1 MASVELADEQRAL
14 DDARQAAADKLASL
28 QTIELMAADDV
39 SQEYMEAV
47 VRGAVEKLSR
57 ELTVFGRIDDEEVW
71 RVGLYGVQ
79 KDHTPVV
86 IDWRAPFAQSF
97 YQAGFDDPQGLQ
109 RRVSY
114 VGSIDELF
122 IEEFTNGQ
130 VTGSSPLM
138 AELSRSRGETMKT
151 AVATLQAEQDE
162 LVRRDPDESMVIRG
176 GPGTGKTVVG
186 LHRAA
191 WIVYTDQR
199 LLSAELILVIGPT
212 DKYLEYVSSVL
223 PTLGEAKV
231 RQSTLARLLG
241 ATSAIGAAIDW
252 PTVLDR
258 FEASLYKR
266 EEVMIRRKRVPAEV
280 SIEILDRVAASKLPW
295 RKKRAGVVAGLARF
309 SERPDAQVREA
320 AAELMPP
327 MSAKQAFKRLRN
339 RDVLLRCGVEAE
351 QIDAWLLVEDDGPLR
366 DELKARFEQPP
377 MQYSHVIV
385 DEAQDLTVMQMRAV
399 RRRAKGMTF
408 VGDDAQTSVSGAV
421 GLRAIARELKIEP
434 TELATAY
441 RMSAEIVDWL
451 NDVAQAT
458 DLPAVVLIGIR
469 PNGIAV
475 QLNERFDVARKRL
488 DATYDN
494 WRVLSHG
501 DVWSHK
507 GIEYDAVLV
516 DAAAMSPAE
525 LYLAASRAAH
535 ELVVCNLG
543 PLVSIHDHGTT

>member
-14 DDARQAAADKLASL
+14 DEARQAAADKLASL
-28 QTIELMAADDV
+28 KTIELMAADEL

-57 ELTVFGRIDDEEVW
+57 ELTVFGRIDDDEVW
-71 RVGLYGVQ
+71 RVGIYGVQ

-86 IDWRAPFAQSF
+86 IDWRAPFAQAF
-97 YQAGFDDPQGLQ
+97 YQASFDDAHGLQ

-114 VGSIDELF
+114 VGAIDELF
-122 IEEFTNGQ
+122 IEEFMSGH

-138 AELSRSRGETMKT
+138 AELQRSRGETMKT

-162 LVRRDPDESMVIRG
+162 LVRRDPDEQMVIRG

-191 WIVYTDQR
+191 WIVYNDQR
-199 LLSAELILVIGPT
+199 LLSAELILVVGPT
-212 DKYLEYVSSVL
+212 DRYLEYVSSVL

-231 RQSTLARLLG
+231 RQTTMARLLG
-241 ATSAIGAAIDW
+241 PTSAIGAEIDW

-258 FEASLYKR
+258 FEESLYNR
-266 EEVMIRRKRVPAEV
+266 SEVMIKRKRVPVEV
-280 SIEILDRVAASKLPW
+280 ATEILDRVAASTLPW

-309 SERPDAQVREA
+309 SERRDAQVRDA

-327 MSAKQAFKRLRN
+327 MSAKQAFKKLRN
-339 RDVLLRCGVEAE
+339 QAVLSECGLTEQ
-351 QIDAWLLVEDDGPLR
+351 QIDLWLQVDDDGPLR
-366 DELKARFEQPP
+366 DELKARFEQAP

-385 DEAQDLTVMQMRAV
+385 DEAQDLTQMQMRAV
-399 RRRAKGMTF
+399 QRRSKGTTF
-408 VGDDAQTSVSGAV
+408 VGDDAQTSVAGAI
-421 GLRAIARELKIEP
+421 GLRAIAESLGIEA
-434 TELATAY
+434 TELTTAY
-441 RMSAEIVDWL
+441 RMSAEIADWL
-451 NDVAQAT
+451 NELAAST
-458 DLPAVVLIGIR
+458 ELPAVELVGIR
-469 PNGIAV
+469 PTGTPVHIDEPFEA
-475 QLNERFDVARKRL
+475 AHARL
-488 DATYDN
+488 DEAYDN
-494 WRVLSHG
+494 WRVLRHG

-516 DAAAMSPAE
+516 DATDMTPAE

-535 ELVVCNLG
+535 ELVVTG
-543 PLVSIHDHGTT
+543 RS

>member
-1 MASVELADEQRAL
+1 MASVDLASEQRAL
-14 DDARQAAADKLASL
+14 DEARQAAADKLASL
-28 QTIELMAADDV
+28 QTIELMAADEL

-57 ELTVFGRIDDEEVW
+57 ELTVFGRIDDEEIW
-71 RVGLYGVQ
+71 RVGIYGVQ

-86 IDWRAPFAQSF
+86 IDWRAPFAQAF
-97 YQAGFDDPQGLQ
+97 YQAKFDDPQGLE

-114 VGSIDELF
+114 VGAIDELF

-130 VTGSSPLM
+130 VSGSSPLM

-151 AVATLQAEQDE
+151 AVATLQSEQDE
-162 LVRRDPDESMVIRG
+162 LVRRDPDEQMVIRG

-191 WIVYTDQR
+191 WIVYNDQR
-199 LLSAELILVIGPT
+199 LLSAELILVVGPT
-212 DKYLEYVSSVL
+212 DRYLEYVSSVL

-231 RQSTLARLLG
+231 RQTTLARLLG
-241 ATSAIGAAIDW
+241 PTSPIAAAIDW

-266 EEVMIRRKRVPAEV
+266 ESVMIKRQTVPADV
-280 SIEILDRVAASKLPW
+280 AIEILDRVAASKLPW

-309 SERPDAQVREA
+309 SGRPDAQVRDA

-339 RDVLLRCGVEAE
+339 RDVLRKCGLDET
-351 QIDAWLLVEDDGPLR
+351 QIDAWLQVEDDGPLR
-366 DELKARFEQPP
+366 DELKARFEQAP

-399 RRRAKGMTF
+399 QRRTKGLTF
-408 VGDDAQTSVSGAV
+408 VGDDAQTSVDGAI
-421 GLRAIARELKIEP
+421 GLRAIAESLNIEA
-434 TELATAY
+434 TELTTAY
-441 RMSAEIVDWL
+441 RMSAEIADWL
-451 NDVAQAT
+451 NDLAAAT
-458 DLPAVVLIGIR
+458 ELPAVVLVGIR

-475 QLNERFDVARKRL
+475 ETNEPFDHAHSRL
-488 DATYDN
+488 DAKYDN
-494 WRVLSHG
+494 WRVLRHG

-516 DAAAMSPAE
+516 DAKDMTAAE

-535 ELVVCNLG
+535 ELVVVN
-543 PLVSIHDHGTT
+543 T

>member
-1 MASVELADEQRAL
+1 MATVELADERRAL
-14 DDARQAAADKLASL
+14 EDARQAAADKLASL
-28 QTIELMAADDV
+28 QTIELMAADEI

-47 VRGAVEKLSR
+47 IRGAVEKLSR
-57 ELTVFGRIDDEEVW
+57 ELTVFGRIDDDEVW
-71 RVGLYGVQ
+71 RVGIYGVQ

-86 IDWRAPFAQSF
+86 IDWRAPFAQAF
-97 YQAGFDDPQGLQ
+97 YQAHFDDPQGLK

-114 VGSIDELF
+114 VGAIDELF
-122 IEEFTNGQ
+122 VEEFVTGE

-162 LVRRDPDESMVIRG
+162 LVRRDPDEQIVIRG

-191 WIVYTDQR
+191 WIVYNDQR

-212 DKYLEYVSSVL
+212 DRYLEYVSSVL

-231 RQSTLARLLG
+231 RQTTLARLLG
-241 ATSAIGAAIDW
+241 ATSEIGADIDW
-252 PTVLDR
+252 PSVLDR

-266 EEVMIRRKRVPAEV
+266 ESVMIKRQKVPAEV
-280 SIEILDRVAASKLPW
+280 SIEILDRIAASKLPW

-309 SERPDAQVREA
+309 SGRPDAQVRET

-339 RDVLLRCGVEAE
+339 RAVLAACGVGDE
-351 QIDAWLLVEDDGPLR
+351 QIDAWLQVEDDGPLR
-366 DELKARFEQPP
+366 DELKSRFEQAP

-385 DEAQDLTVMQMRAV
+385 DEAQDLTTMQLRAV

-408 VGDDAQTSVSGAV
+408 VGDDAQASVAGAL
-421 GLRAIARELKIEP
+421 GLRSVAETLGIEA
-434 TELATAY
+434 TELTTAY
-441 RMSAEIVDWL
+441 RMSAEIADWL
-451 NDVAQAT
+451 NVLAAAT
-458 DLPAVVLIGIR
+458 ELPAVVLVGIR
-469 PNGIAV
+469 PNGI
-475 QLNERFDVARKRL
+475 DVVLDEPFEAARERL
-488 DATYDN
+488 DSAYDN

-516 DAAAMSPAE
+516 DVTDMSAAE

-535 ELVVCNLG
+535 ELVVCNAPDNMFSATG
-543 PLVSIHDHGTT
+543 

>member
-1 MASVELADEQRAL
+1 MASVELAAERRAL

-28 QTIELMAADDV
+28 QTMDLMAADEL

-57 ELTVFGRIDDEEVW
+57 ELTVFGRIDDDEVW
-71 RVGLYGVQ
+71 RVGIYGVQ
-79 KDHTPVV
+79 KDHTPIV
-86 IDWRAPFAQSF
+86 IDWRAPFAQAF
-97 YQAGFDDPQGLQ
+97 YQARFEDPQGLD

-114 VGSIDELF
+114 VGAIDELF
-122 IEEFTNGQ
+122 IEEFVTGQ
-130 VTGSSPLM
+130 VSGSSPLM

-162 LVRRDPDESMVIRG
+162 LVRTDPDEKMVIRG

-191 WIVYTDQR
+191 WIVYNDQR

-212 DKYLEYVSSVL
+212 DRYLEYVSSVL

-231 RQSTLARLLG
+231 RQTTLARLLG
-241 ATSAIGAAIDW
+241 ATSPIGAAIDW

-258 FEASLYKR
+258 FEASLYNRSAVMVKR
-266 EEVMIRRKRVPAEV
+266 QTVPVEA
-280 SIEILDRVAASKLPW
+280 STEILDRVSTSRLPW

-309 SERPDAQVREA
+309 TGRPDAEVRDA

-339 RDVLLRCGVEAE
+339 RTVLQTCGLTDEE
-351 QIDAWLLVEDDGPLR
+351 IEAWLQVDDDGPLQ
-366 DELKARFEQPP
+366 DELKARFEQAP

-385 DEAQDLTVMQMRAV
+385 DEAQDLTPMQMRAV
-399 RRRAKGMTF
+399 ERRSKGMTF
-408 VGDDAQTSVSGAV
+408 VGDDAQTSVAGAL
-421 GLRAIARELKIEP
+421 GLRSIAASLGIEP
-434 TELATAY
+434 TELTTAY
-441 RMSAEIVDWL
+441 RMSAEIAEWL
-451 NDVAQAT
+451 NDLARESE
-458 DLPAVVLIGIR
+458 LPAVELVGIR

-475 QLNERFDVARKRL
+475 VTDEPFDAASERLGAK
-488 DATYDN
+488 YDN
-494 WRVLSHG
+494 WRVLAHG

-516 DAAAMSPAE
+516 DAEAMTPAE

-535 ELVVCNLG
+535 ELVVVNLEAN
-543 PLVSIHDHGTT
+543 

>member
-1 MASVELADEQRAL
+1 MASVELAAEQRAL

-28 QTIELMAADDV
+28 QTIELMAADEV
-39 SQEYMEAV
+39 SQDYMEAV
-47 VRGAVEKLSR
+47 IRGAVEKLSR

-71 RVGLYGVQ
+71 RVGIYGVQ
-79 KDHTPVV
+79 KDPTPVV
-86 IDWRAPFAQSF
+86 IDWRAPFARAF
-97 YQAGFDDPQGLQ
+97 YQAGFDDPQGLA

-114 VGSIDELF
+114 VGAIDELF
-122 IEEFTNGQ
+122 VEEFTSGQ

-162 LVRRDPDESMVIRG
+162 LVRRDPDEQMVIRG

-191 WIVYTDQR
+191 WIVFNDQR
-199 LLSAELILVIGPT
+199 LLSAELILVVGPT

-231 RQSTLARLLG
+231 RQTTLARLLG
-241 ATSAIGAAIDW
+241 ATSPIGAAIDW
-252 PTVLDR
+252 PAVLDR
-258 FEASLYKR
+258 FEASLYNRKS
-266 EEVMIRRKRVPAEV
+266 VMIRRKVVPAEV

-295 RKKRAGVVAGLARF
+295 RKKRAGVVAGLVRF
-309 SERPDAQVREA
+309 SERPEAQVRDA
-320 AAELMPP
+320 AGKLMPP

-339 RDVLLRCGVEAE
+339 ADVLRSCGLTEPE
-351 QIDAWLLVEDDGPLR
+351 IHDWLLVESDGPLL

-385 DEAQDLTVMQMRAV
+385 DEAQDTTAMQLRAV
-399 RRRAKGMTF
+399 QRRTKGLTF
-408 VGDDAQTSVSGAV
+408 VGDDAQTSVEGAL
-421 GLRAIARELKIEP
+421 GLRAIAETLNIEASEL
-434 TELATAY
+434 TTAY
-441 RMSAEIVDWL
+441 RMSAEIADWL
-451 NDVAQAT
+451 NELAQAT
-458 DLPAVVLIGIR
+458 ELPAVVLVGIR

-475 QLNERFDVARKRL
+475 ETNEPFGAATERL

-494 WRVLSHG
+494 WRALTHG

-516 DAAAMSPAE
+516 DATDMTPAE

-535 ELVVCNLG
+535 ELVVCNL
-543 PLVSIHDHGTT
+543 

>member
-1 MASVELADEQRAL
+1 MASVDLAVEQRAL
-14 DDARQAAADKLASL
+14 EEARQAAADKLASL
-28 QTIELMAADDV
+28 KTIELMAADEL

-57 ELTVFGRIDDEEVW
+57 ELTVFGRIDDDEVW
-71 RVGLYGVQ
+71 RVGIYGVQ

-86 IDWRAPFAQSF
+86 IDWRAPFAQAF
-97 YQAGFDDPQGLQ
+97 YQAQFADPQGLE

-114 VGSIDELF
+114 VGAIDELF
-122 IEEFTNGQ
+122 IEEFTTGE
-130 VTGSSPLM
+130 VSGSSPLM

-162 LVRRDPDESMVIRG
+162 LVRRDPDEQMVIRG

-191 WIVYTDQR
+191 WIVYNDQR

-212 DKYLEYVSSVL
+212 DRYLEYVSSVL

-231 RQSTLARLLG
+231 RQTTLARLLG
-241 ATSAIGAAIDW
+241 ATSEIGASIDW

-258 FEASLYKR
+258 FEASLYNR
-266 EEVMIRRKRVPAEV
+266 SEVMIKRQRVPVEV
-280 SIEILDRVAASKLPW
+280 ATEILDRVAASKLPW
-295 RKKRAGVVAGLARF
+295 RKKRAGVVSGLARF
-309 SERPDAQVREA
+309 SGRPDAQVRDT

-339 RDVLLRCGVEAE
+339 RDVLRECGLADDEIE
-351 QIDAWLLVEDDGPLR
+351 AWLQVDDDGPLR

-385 DEAQDLTVMQMRAV
+385 DEAQDLTPMQMRAV
-399 RRRAKGMTF
+399 QRRSKGMTF
-408 VGDDAQTSVSGAV
+408 VGDDAQTSVAGAL
-421 GLRAIARELKIEP
+421 GLKSIAQSLGIEA
-434 TELATAY
+434 TELTTAY
-441 RMSAEIVDWL
+441 RMSAEIADWL
-451 NDVAQAT
+451 NDLARSAE
-458 DLPAVVLIGIR
+458 LPAVELVGIR
-469 PNGIAV
+469 PTGIPV
-475 QLNERFDVARKRL
+475 HLNEGFDAAHARL
-488 DATYDN
+488 DAAYDN

-501 DVWSHK
+501 DVWTHK

-516 DAAAMSPAE
+516 DATGMNAAE

-535 ELVVCNLG
+535 ELVVCNQPTDVLA
-543 PLVSIHDHGTT
+543 

>member
-1 MASVELADEQRAL
+1 MASVELAAEQRAL

-28 QTIELMAADDV
+28 KTIELMAADEL

-57 ELTVFGRIDDEEVW
+57 ELTVFGRIDDDEIW
-71 RVGLYGVQ
+71 RVGIYGVQ

-86 IDWRAPFAQSF
+86 IDWRAPFAQAF
-97 YQAGFDDPQGLQ
+97 YQAGFDDPHGLQ

-114 VGSIDELF
+114 VGAIDELF
-122 IEEFTNGQ
+122 VEEFTSGE

-162 LVRRDPDESMVIRG
+162 LVRRDPDAQMVIRG

-191 WIVYTDQR
+191 WIVYNDQR

-231 RQSTLARLLG
+231 RQTTLARLLG
-241 ATSAIGAAIDW
+241 ATSEIGAAIDW

-266 EEVMIRRKRVPAEV
+266 ESVMIKRQTVPVEV

-309 SERPDAQVREA
+309 SGRPDAQVRDA

-327 MSAKQAFKRLRN
+327 MSAKQAFKKLRN
-339 RDVLLRCGVEAE
+339 RDVLQHCGLSGDE
-351 QIDAWLLVEDDGPLR
+351 IDAWLQVDDDGPLR
-366 DELKARFEQPP
+366 DELKARFEQAP

-385 DEAQDLTVMQMRAV
+385 DEAQDLTPMQLRAV
-399 RRRAKGMTF
+399 QRRSKGMTF
-408 VGDDAQTSVSGAV
+408 VGDDAQTSAPRALGLRSIASGRRVAWHSADRDRGCHRRAFRRRQGPARRKIRQLAGTQPWRCLEPQRHRVRRSACRYQRHEPSRVVSG
-421 GLRAIARELKIEP
+421 GL
-434 TELATAY
+434 
-441 RMSAEIVDWL
+441 
-451 NDVAQAT
+451 
-458 DLPAVVLIGIR
+458 
-469 PNGIAV
+469 
-475 QLNERFDVARKRL
+475 
-488 DATYDN
+488 
-494 WRVLSHG
+494 
-501 DVWSHK
+501 
-507 GIEYDAVLV
+507 
-516 DAAAMSPAE
+516 
-525 LYLAASRAAH
+525 SRR
-535 ELVVCNLG
+535 
-543 PLVSIHDHGTT
+543 S

>member
-1 MASVELADEQRAL
+1 MASVDLASEQRAL
-14 DDARQAAADKLASL
+14 DEARQAAADKLASL
-28 QTIELMAADDV
+28 QTIELMAADEL

-57 ELTVFGRIDDEEVW
+57 ELTVFGRIDDEEIW
-71 RVGLYGVQ
+71 RVGIYGVQ

-86 IDWRAPFAQSF
+86 IDWRAPFAQAF
-97 YQAGFDDPQGLQ
+97 YQAKFDDPQGLE

-114 VGSIDELF
+114 VGAIDELF

-130 VTGSSPLM
+130 VSGSSPLM

-151 AVATLQAEQDE
+151 AVATLQSEQDE
-162 LVRRDPDESMVIRG
+162 LVRRDPDEQMVIRG

-191 WIVYTDQR
+191 WIVYNDQR
-199 LLSAELILVIGPT
+199 LLSAELILVVGPT
-212 DKYLEYVSSVL
+212 DRYLEYVSSVL

-231 RQSTLARLLG
+231 RQTTLARLLG
-241 ATSAIGAAIDW
+241 PTSPIAAAIDW

-266 EEVMIRRKRVPAEV
+266 ESVMIKRQTVPADV
-280 SIEILDRVAASKLPW
+280 AIEILDRVAASKLPW

-309 SERPDAQVREA
+309 SGRPDAQVRDA

-327 MSAKQAFKRLRN
+327 MSAKQALKRLRN
-339 RDVLLRCGVEAE
+339 RDVLRECGLDET
-351 QIDAWLLVEDDGPLR
+351 QIDAWLQVEDDGPLR
-366 DELKARFEQPP
+366 DELKARFEQAP

-399 RRRAKGMTF
+399 QRRTKGLTF
-408 VGDDAQTSVSGAV
+408 VGDDAQTSVDGAI
-421 GLRAIARELKIEP
+421 GLRAIAESLNIEA
-434 TELATAY
+434 TELTTAY
-441 RMSAEIVDWL
+441 RMSAEIADWL
-451 NDVAQAT
+451 NDLAAAT
-458 DLPAVVLIGIR
+458 ELPAVVLVGIR

-475 QLNERFDVARKRL
+475 ETNEPFDDAHSRL

-494 WRVLSHG
+494 WRVLRHG

-516 DAAAMSPAE
+516 DAKDMTAAE

-535 ELVVCNLG
+535 ELVVVN
-543 PLVSIHDHGTT
+543 T

>member
-1 MASVELADEQRAL
+1 MALVELAAEQRAL
-14 DDARQAAADKLASL
+14 EDARQAAADKLASL
-28 QTIELMAADDV
+28 QTIELMAADEI

-57 ELTVFGRIDDEEVW
+57 ELTVFGRIDDEEIW
-71 RVGLYGVQ
+71 RVGIYGVQ
-79 KDHTPVV
+79 KDHTPIV
-86 IDWRAPFAQSF
+86 IDWRAPFAQAF
-97 YQAGFDDPQGLQ
+97 YQAGFDDPQGLE

-114 VGSIDELF
+114 VGAIDELF
-122 IEEFTNGQ
+122 VEEFLSGE

-162 LVRRDPDESMVIRG
+162 LVRRHPDEQIVIRG

-191 WIVYTDQR
+191 WIVYNDQR
-199 LLSAELILVIGPT
+199 LLSAELILVVGPT
-212 DKYLEYVSSVL
+212 DRYLEYVSSVL

-231 RQSTLARLLG
+231 RQTTLARLLG
-241 ATSAIGAAIDW
+241 PTSEIGAAIDW
-252 PTVLDR
+252 PPVLDR
-258 FEASLYKR
+258 FEASLYQR
-266 EEVMIRRKRVPAEV
+266 QSVMIKRQTVPADV
-280 SIEILDRVAASKLPW
+280 SVEILDRVAASKLPW

-309 SERPDAQVREA
+309 SGRPDAQVRDA

-327 MSAKQAFKRLRN
+327 MTAKQAFKRLRN
-339 RDVLLRCGVEAE
+339 RDVLRTCGLGEE
-351 QIDAWLLVEDDGPLR
+351 EIEAWLTVGDDGPLQ
-366 DELKARFEQPP
+366 DELKARFEQAP

-385 DEAQDLTVMQMRAV
+385 DEAQDLTPMQMRAV
-399 RRRAKGMTF
+399 QRRAKGMTF
-408 VGDDAQTSVSGAV
+408 VGDDAQTSVPGAL
-421 GLRAIARELKIEP
+421 GLRSIANSLGIKA
-434 TELATAY
+434 TELTTAY
-441 RMSAEIVDWL
+441 RMSAEIADWL
-451 NDVAQAT
+451 NDLAQST
-458 DLPAVVLIGIR
+458 GLPAVELVGIR

-475 QLNERFDVARKRL
+475 KADEPFDDAAARL
-488 DATYDN
+488 DARYDN

-516 DAAAMSPAE
+516 NATDMTAAE

-535 ELVVCNLG
+535 ELVVCG
-543 PLVSIHDHGTT
+543 